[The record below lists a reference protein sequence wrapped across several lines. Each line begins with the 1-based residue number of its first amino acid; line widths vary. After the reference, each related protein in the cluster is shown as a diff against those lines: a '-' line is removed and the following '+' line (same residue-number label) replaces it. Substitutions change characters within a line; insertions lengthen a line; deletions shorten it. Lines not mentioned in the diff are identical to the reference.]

1 MHCHHKINYLAPP
14 KYHSIPALS
23 QHYSV
28 QRCSESSADIAS
40 PRSADTAVQLSRKVY
55 LLHLFLES
63 LSSWWGNLLELV
75 QMPIATPR
83 AINTVQPLTKRFP
96 PLTQVLMKTN
106 FSARNVFIRRKRVIY
121 AEYFI
126 YFINFL
132 NCIYFNNMK
141 NKSYTSTYILLLLLF
156 SVLLFLNV
164 FRDFTHSFYN
174 CFLFLIFFHFEN
186 ISTQKIFMLNK
197 IGLQYNF

>member
-40 PRSADTAVQLSRKVY
+40 PRSADTAVQPSREVC

-83 AINTVQPLTKRFP
+83 AINIVLPLTKQFP
-96 PLTQVLMKTN
+96 PLTQILMKTN
-106 FSARNVFIRRKRVIY
+106 FSAPNVFIRRKRVIY
-121 AEYFI
+121 PKYIIFTIWRISCIPAH
-126 YFINFL
+126 NF
-132 NCIYFNNMK
+132 CC
-141 NKSYTSTYILLLLLF
+141 SC
-156 SVLLFLNV
+156 LFLSCYFSMCWIIV
-164 FRDFTHSFYN
+164 F
-174 CFLFLIFFHFEN
+174 FLRSFLIL
-186 ISTQKIFMLNK
+186 KIYLQRKHFMLNK
-197 IGLQYNF
+197 IGLQYNQGIFG